1 MAGKVAFVDICGTLY
16 DSNTTLDFLT
26 LSNKSFASLRKNIFV
41 RLLNKMSRIMI
52 GYDFIRNI
60 GVGKLA
66 GKTHTELSNEA
77 FLFYNSFLS
86 SREIKETHAIIANL
100 RKEGFKIIL
109 ISATMDFLAKEIGNR
124 VSADSVFSTS
134 LIYEG
139 EICTGKIEN
148 DLLGR
153 KHLLAKQMLAEDK
166 MENGG
171 GTEIVVIT
179 DDKTDIELAL
189 LAQKSFV
196 IIKDQQPFWQSRLGN
211 KVQFIKK
218 SIS

>member
-26 LSNKSFASLRKNIFV
+26 LSNSSFASLRKNLFS
-41 RLLNKMSRIMI
+41 RLLNKISRSVIR
-52 GYDFIRNI
+52 YDFIRNI

-66 GKTHTELSNEA
+66 GKTHTELNNEA
-77 FLFYNSFLS
+77 LQFFNSYLS
-86 SREIKETHAIIANL
+86 SREIKETHAIIADL

-109 ISATMDFLAKEIGNR
+109 ISATMDFLAREIGNR
-124 VSADSVFSTS
+124 LSADSVFSTS

-139 EICTGKIEN
+139 EICMGKIEN

-153 KHLLAKQMLAEDK
+153 KHLLVEQILAEEK
-166 MENGG
+166 AKNGE
-171 GTEIVVIT
+171 TEIVVIT
-179 DDKTDIELAL
+179 DDKTDIELAM
-189 LAQKSFV
+189 LAQRSFV
-196 IIKDQQPFWQSRLGN
+196 IIKDQQPFWQSRLGD

-218 SIS
+218 SST